1 MATSNAPAA
10 VCEALRT
17 LLESAFAH
25 DQAADT
31 ALNGLEVDFKLFKAA
46 ELQSVPTKPRI
57 TVFLYRL
64 LPNLSHR
71 TPPGRVLPDGRRQRT
86 RLPLDLELLVTIWA
100 TDHLTQAKLAG
111 WAARTLD
118 DYPTLPAT
126 LMNDVIPGTF
136 LPNEDVQLVMNE
148 MTLEV
153 ALELWERLTGAQ
165 LSFQISLPYVVRA
178 VHIESRR
185 LEVADAPVQV
195 REFDMRQ
202 LVEAT

>member
-1 MATSNAPAA
+1 
-10 VCEALRT
+10 VCEALRA

-31 ALNGLEVDFKLFKAA
+31 ALNGLEVDFKLFKAS

-57 TVFLYRL
+57 TIFLYRV

-86 RLPLDLELLVTIWA
+86 RLPLDLEILVTIWA
-100 TDHLTQAKLAG
+100 TDHLTQAKLVG

-118 DYPTLPAT
+118 DYPTLPPP

-136 LPNEDVQLVMNE
+136 SPNEDVQFVMNE

-153 ALELWERLTGAQ
+153 SLELWERLTGAQ
-165 LSFQISLPYVVRA
+165 LPLQVSLPYVVRA

-185 LEVADAPVQV
+185 LEVAGGPVQV
-195 REFDMRQ
+195 REFDMRR
-202 LVEAT
+202 LVEEI

>member
-10 VCEALRT
+10 VCEALRA
-17 LLESAFAH
+17 LLESSFAH
-25 DQAADT
+25 DQVADT

-57 TVFLYRL
+57 TVLLYRV

-71 TPPGRVLPDGRRQRT
+71 TPPGRIFPDGRRQRAL
-86 RLPLDLELLVTIWA
+86 LPLDLEMLVTTWA
-100 TDHLTQAKLAG
+100 LDHLTQAKLVG
-111 WAARTLD
+111 WAARTLE

-148 MTLEV
+148 MALEV
-153 ALELWERLTGAQ
+153 ALELWERLTGVQ
-165 LSFQISLPYVVRA
+165 LPLQVSLPYVVRA

-185 LEVADAPVQV
+185 FEVARTPVQV
-195 REFDMRQ
+195 REFDLRQ
-202 LVEAT
+202 LVEAP